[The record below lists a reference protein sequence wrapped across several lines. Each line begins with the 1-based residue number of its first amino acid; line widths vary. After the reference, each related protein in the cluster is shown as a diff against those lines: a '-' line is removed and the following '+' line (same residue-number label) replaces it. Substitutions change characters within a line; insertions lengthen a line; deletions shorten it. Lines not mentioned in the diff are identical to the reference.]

1 MIKYNLIKDKDFFQ
15 GYRIFNNLPYVS
27 FVANYNIKE
36 AEELLNG
43 FFAELEN
50 ADYIPANLYGLSGI
64 GLTLNYLSKRSNS
77 FKYIEDNFKE
87 DYSELIL
94 TNSQEMFRIKNYDT
108 FERIISCLN
117 YFICIKDI
125 KATCELTDKLFLL
138 ANRLIK
144 DNIDDLGQAHG
155 LSGIISCL
163 SKSILFLKE
172 ENNNIYVDYLASFVN
187 YLANTKKTNS
197 DNLLYR
203 NNKSDITS
211 RLAWC
216 YGDLSIAT
224 AFTWYYKVTKNEE
237 FLEKVKEIISNLI
250 QYDPKDCLVF
260 YNEKDSYYDLGICH
274 GLSGIVLVLKRINS
288 IIKCNKI
295 TDYIDD
301 LLNTI
306 KSTLSL
312 IGDNQIEFPNSTADK
327 NIIWAKNTSFLEGTI
342 GVYFVLADEEL
353 KRGWDSFLLTDFDS
367 DEIDVEIQND

>member
-108 FERIISCLN
+108 FEGIISCLN

>member
-1 MIKYNLIKDKDFFQ
+1 MIYHNLIKDSTFFE
-15 GYRIFNNLPYVS
+15 GYRVLSNLPYVS
-27 FVANYNIKE
+27 LVANYNIKE

-64 GLTLNYLSKRSNS
+64 GLTLKYLSKHSNS
-77 FKYIEDNFKE
+77 FKDIGDNFKE

-108 FERIISCLN
+108 FEGIISCLN

-125 KATCELTDKLFLL
+125 KATRELTDKLFLL

-353 KRGWDSFLLTDFDS
+353 KRGWDSFLLTDFDL

>member
-1 MIKYNLIKDKDFFQ
+1 MINYNLIKDKDFFQ

-27 FVANYNIKE
+27 LLANYNTKE

-50 ADYIPANLYGLSGI
+50 ADYIPANLYGLSGV
-64 GLTLNYLSKRSNS
+64 GLTLNYLSKHSNS

-108 FERIISCLN
+108 FEGIISCLN

-172 ENNNIYVDYLASFVN
+172 ENNSIYVDYLTSFVK

-203 NNKSDITS
+203 NNKSDVRS

-237 FLEKVKEIISNLI
+237 FLEKVKEIIYNSI

-327 NIIWAKNTSFLEGTI
+327 SIIWAKNTSFLEGTI
-342 GVYFVLADEEL
+342 GVYFVLADDEL
-353 KRGWDSFLLTDFDS
+353 KRGWDSFLLTDLDS